1 MKPNPLYRIL
11 VSSYGLS
18 TFSEGIILPIYAIF
32 VQRIGGDILD
42 ASGAIA
48 VFLIVSGVAT
58 ILIHRLQWSKK
69 HRTRLMVYGWLVW
82 VIGIAGY
89 FVISSTLTLF
99 ATQVLIALGNAIANP
114 AFDAELDDHTDEALK
129 SYEWG
134 LFEALQD
141 IFSGI
146 AAIIGGVVALLFGFK
161 TLIFIMVVAAS
172 LSFLMILYYVRARNK
187 ISILAVN
194 NNL

>member
-1 MKPNPLYRIL
+1 M
-11 VSSYGLS
+11 
-18 TFSEGIILPIYAIF
+18 PIYAIF